1 MTVFPETPRM
11 EAAGTQDGREM
22 RRLTEDHVTVLNYC
36 LGWSLVLVVKAG
48 YETDGATVSLAV
60 GSDKSVS
67 QIKSRIRK
75 YFPCEDE
82 NSIYNR
88 IVGTPWDLPRLLA
101 AVPHDAL
108 YSRKWKCR
116 FLCDRVYKRI
126 LKSTEYEVIRREIE
140 YDVIRLLGWR
150 SWNAVSKEEKAMAKQ
165 LVTAKW
171 VRTKSVPL
179 HLANIRITE
188 KRKG

>member
-1 MTVFPETPRM
+1 M
-11 EAAGTQDGREM
+11 EAAGTQDGREI

-36 LGWSLVLVVKAG
+36 LGWSLVILVKAG

-60 GSDKSVS
+60 VSDNIIG
-67 QIKSRIRK
+67 QIKSIIRK
-75 YFPCEDE
+75 YYPCEDE
-82 NSIYNR
+82 NSVYNR

-108 YSRKWKCR
+108 YSRKWRCR
-116 FLCDRVYKRI
+116 FLCDRVYKKV
-126 LKSTEYEVIRREIE
+126 LKSTKYDALRREIE

-150 SWNAVSKEEKAMAKQ
+150 SWNAVSKEEKAMAEQ

-179 HLANIRITE
+179 HLANLRITE

>member
-11 EAAGTQDGREM
+11 EAAGTKDGREM

-36 LGWSLVLVVKAG
+36 LGWSLVIVVKAR
-48 YETDGATVSLAV
+48 YETDGATVSLTG
-60 GSDKSVS
+60 GSDNTIGQMKS
-67 QIKSRIRK
+67 IIRK
-75 YFPCEDE
+75 YFPDEDE
-82 NSIYNR
+82 NSVYNR

-108 YSRKWKCR
+108 YSRKWRCR
-116 FLCDRVYKRI
+116 LLCDRVYKKV
-126 LKSTEYEVIRREIE
+126 LKSTKYDALRREIE
-140 YDVIRLLGWR
+140 YDVIRLLGWC

-179 HLANIRITE
+179 YIANLRINE